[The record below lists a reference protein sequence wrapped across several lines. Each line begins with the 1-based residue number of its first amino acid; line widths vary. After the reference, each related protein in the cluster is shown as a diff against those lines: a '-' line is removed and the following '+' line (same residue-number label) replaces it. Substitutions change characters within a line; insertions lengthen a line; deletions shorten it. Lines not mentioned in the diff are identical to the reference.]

1 MEYFLAGKTP
11 PTILTYFYADVG
23 GPEIPTLPS
32 VVGTTA
38 AVVTAA
44 AAVTTMAAA
53 GSATSRQ
60 AKPSVFAQEEQQQTQ
75 TQEQPRLTLDLFCDG
90 ACINNGRRGA
100 RAAFG
105 LVVYRSGTEIAAA
118 AEPLAAHETQT
129 NQRAELRGLQAALT
143 YGQKAVAAGAT
154 TIRIY
159 SDSEY
164 AINCLTRWAPGWA
177 RAGWRKADKG
187 PVLHSDLIIPMVEA
201 WKELRGYAFLQ
212 HVAAHTGRTDPLSLG
227 NARADELATS
237 ALAR

>member
-23 GPEIPTLPS
+23 GPEIPILPS
-32 VVGTTA
+32 
-38 AVVTAA
+38 
-44 AAVTTMAAA
+44 
-53 GSATSRQ
+53 SQSEPRQ
-60 AKPSVFAQEEQQQTQ
+60 EHVRASYVHEE
-75 TQEQPRLTLDLFCDG
+75 PARLTLDLFCDG
-90 ACINNGRRGA
+90 ACVNNGRRGA
-100 RAAFG
+100 KAAFG
-105 LVVYRSGTEIAAA
+105 LVVYQNGQEIAAA

-129 NQRAELRGLQAALT
+129 NQRAELRGLNAALT
-143 YGQKAVAAGAT
+143 YAQKAVAAGAT

-177 RAGWRKADKG
+177 RASWRKADKT
-187 PVLHSDLIIPMVEA
+187 PVLHSDLIVPMYEA
-201 WKELRGYAFLQ
+201 WNALRGYAFLQ

>member
-32 VVGTTA
+32 STPRQEQKQPV
-38 AVVTAA
+38 
-44 AAVTTMAAA
+44 
-53 GSATSRQ
+53 STSY
-60 AKPSVFAQEEQQQTQ
+60 VQEET
-75 TQEQPRLTLDLFCDG
+75 PRLTLDLFCDG
-90 ACINNGRRGA
+90 ACVNNGRRGA

-105 LVVYRSGTEIAAA
+105 LVVYQNGQEIAAA

-129 NQRAELRGLQAALT
+129 NQRAELRGLQAAIL
-143 YGQKAVAAGAT
+143 YGQKAVSAGAT
-154 TIRIY
+154 TIRMY

-164 AINCLTRWAPGWA
+164 AINCLTRWAPGWS
-177 RAGWRKADKG
+177 RAGWRKADRT
-187 PVLHSDLIIPMVEA
+187 PVLHSDLIVPMYEA
-201 WKELRGYAFLQ
+201 WNALRGYAFLQ

>member
-23 GPEIPTLPS
+23 GPEVPTLPS
-32 VVGTTA
+32 SQNTA
-38 AVVTAA
+38 RQEPR
-44 AAVTTMAAA
+44 
-53 GSATSRQ
+53 AT
-60 AKPSVFAQEEQQQTQ
+60 FTHEEP
-75 TQEQPRLTLDLFCDG
+75 PRLTLDLFCDG
-90 ACINNGRRGA
+90 ACVNNGRRGA

-105 LVVYRSGTEIAAA
+105 LVVYQNGQEIAAA
-118 AEPLAAHETQT
+118 AEPLAGHETQT
-129 NQRAELRGLQAALT
+129 NQRAELRGLNAALM
-143 YGQKAVAAGAT
+143 YAQKAVAAGAT

-177 RAGWRKADKG
+177 RAGWRKADKT
-187 PVLHSDLIIPMVEA
+187 PVLHSDLIVPMYEA
-201 WKELRGYAFLQ
+201 WNALRGYAFLQ

>member
-32 VVGTTA
+32 
-38 AVVTAA
+38 A
-44 AAVTTMAAA
+44 AAVHAH
-53 GSATSRQ
+53 SQLLERQ
-60 AKPSVFAQEEQQQTQ
+60 VAQKTREQIQTQ
-75 TQEQPRLTLDLFCDG
+75 TQEDETPRLTLDLFCDG
-90 ACINNGRRGA
+90 ACVNNGRRGA

-164 AINCLTRWAPGWA
+164 AINCVTRWAPGWA

-187 PVLHSDLIIPMVEA
+187 PVLHSDLIVPMFEA

>member
-23 GPEIPTLPS
+23 GPEIPTFPS
-32 VVGTTA
+32 
-38 AVVTAA
+38 A
-44 AAVTTMAAA
+44 AAVHAH
-53 GSATSRQ
+53 SQLLERQ
-60 AKPSVFAQEEQQQTQ
+60 AKQETQTQ
-75 TQEQPRLTLDLFCDG
+75 TYTQTQAQTRAHIQTQIQEDDTPRLTLDIFCDG
-90 ACINNGRRGA
+90 ACVNNGRRGA

-143 YGQKAVAAGAT
+143 YAQKAIAAGAT

-164 AINCLTRWAPGWA
+164 AINCVTRWAPGWA

-187 PVLHSDLIIPMVEA
+187 PVLHSDLIVPMFEA